1 MIRINLASPKGM
13 MMGSPTAAGGGNS
26 ESASL
31 AAPVNDQTRKDA
43 ILKIFVMLLA
53 PAGLF
58 FYETQN
64 IPTIRAELVQ
74 KQSKLRDLAEFNLKA
89 ENSVREIKKFKEDE
103 KKIQARISALE
114 KIAKDRFREVKVLDL
129 FQQVVPERLWLT
141 RVDLKEG
148 KILLAGLST
157 SDIDISTFMDSLSKS
172 VFLQDVVLIS
182 SAEQIQDGLSLKKF
196 EIGCMLDTSGG
207 RQ

>member
-13 MMGSPTAAGGGNS
+13 MMGSQAAAGAEAAAGGT
-26 ESASL
+26 
-31 AAPVNDQTRKDA
+31 PVSDQARKDA
-43 ILKIFVMLLA
+43 LVKILVIMMA
-53 PAGLF
+53 PIALYF
-58 FYETQN
+58 FEQQN

-74 KQSKLRDLAEFNLKA
+74 KQTKLNQLAEFNLKA

-103 KKIQARISALE
+103 QKIQARISALE
-114 KIAKDRFREVKVLDL
+114 RIAKDRFREVKVLDL

-141 RVDLKEG
+141 RVDVKEG
-148 KILLAGLST
+148 KILLGGLST
-157 SDIDISTFMDSLSKS
+157 SDIDISTFMESLSKS

-182 SAEQIQDGLSLKKF
+182 SAEQIQEGLSLKKF
-196 EIGCMLDTSGG
+196 EIACMLDTSGS